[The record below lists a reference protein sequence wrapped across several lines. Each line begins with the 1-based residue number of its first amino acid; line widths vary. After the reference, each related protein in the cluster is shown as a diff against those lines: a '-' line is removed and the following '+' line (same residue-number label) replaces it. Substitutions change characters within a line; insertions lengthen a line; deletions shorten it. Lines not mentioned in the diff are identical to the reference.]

1 MLKDEI
7 KKKINHKQKGS
18 KEKKRKLKN
27 KEQILKKKKQI
38 RGWIILDLKAKLKKN
53 QFHKRIKEKTTKRMR
68 SKSKKYTQIKIFD

>member
-27 KEQILKKKKQI
+27 KEQILKKKN
-38 RGWIILDLKAKLKKN
+38 KL
-53 QFHKRIKEKTTKRMR
+53 E
-68 SKSKKYTQIKIFD
+68 DG